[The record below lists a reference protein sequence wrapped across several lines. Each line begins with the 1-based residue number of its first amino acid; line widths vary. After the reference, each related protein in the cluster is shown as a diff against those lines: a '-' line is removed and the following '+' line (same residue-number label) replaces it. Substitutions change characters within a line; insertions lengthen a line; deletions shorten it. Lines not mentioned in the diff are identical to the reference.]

1 MDKRL
6 RLVGVRCGIF
16 HNNRDYRD
24 YCYRNDN
31 RNDRN
36 YCCGNHYNICNRNH
50 YDICNRNYYSSRN
63 RNCYNTCNRNCCN
76 TNNRSYGRCC
86 DNRSVCLH
94 CRHVVYGRRSRYGF
108 SGHGR

>member
-6 RLVGVRCGIF
+6 RFVGVRCGIF
-16 HNNRDYRD
+16 HNNRDY
-24 YCYRNDN
+24 CYRNDN
-31 RNDRN
+31 RNNDRN

-50 YDICNRNYYSSRN
+50 YDVCNRNYYSIRN
-63 RNCYNTCNRNCCN
+63 RNCYRNCCN
-76 TNNRSYGRCC
+76 TNNRSYGRGC
-86 DNRSVCLH
+86 DNRSVRLH

>member
-16 HNNRDYRD
+16 HNNRD

-63 RNCYNTCNRNCCN
+63 RNCYNL
-76 TNNRSYGRCC
+76 S
-86 DNRSVCLH
+86 LIH
-94 CRHVVYGRRSRYGF
+94 I
-108 SGHGR
+108 

>member
-16 HNNRDYRD
+16 HNNRDY
-24 YCYRNDN
+24 CY

-50 YDICNRNYYSSRN
+50 YDVCNRNYYSIRN
-63 RNCYNTCNRNCCN
+63 RNCYRNRYRNCCN
-76 TNNRSYGRCC
+76 TNNRSYGQCC
-86 DNRSVCLH
+86 DNRSVRLH

-108 SGHGR
+108 FGHGR